1 MKYETPEVTA
11 LTSAIN
17 AVQATQ
23 GSKINQ
29 TVPDSPQLPDHGSA
43 YEDWE

>member
-11 LTSAIN
+11 LPSAIN
-17 AVQATQ
+17 IVHAT
-23 GSKINQ
+23 SRTKSCCTDESPNPI
-29 TVPDSPQLPDHGSA
+29 PDVSPA